1 MKKVT
6 GISGKIKILGKR
18 KKLKRLM
25 TNLIRQNTVEQKVKP
40 KDICPPQIL
49 KKKRDDEKKKS
60 HRNLKIALEGV
71 CRFKRK

>member
-49 KKKRDDEKKKS
+49 KKREMMKKKKATEI
-60 HRNLKIALEGV
+60 LK
-71 CRFKRK
+71 